1 METPGRPLTVP
12 AVKGELRTKGSWPGR
27 VQLRRGWALAHARPW
42 NDQTESVAALRLDR
56 GGDRFLTMCADWLGE
71 QGVTLA
77 RSPAL
82 GEAQTA
88 VWRRAGFR
96 DHLELIVYERSLAD
110 PFGLPTRSVTDMPSP
125 DLARLALIDDRAF
138 TPDWRVGRGGLED
151 ALDATP
157 ASIVL
162 AVLDGHD
169 PLGFA
174 IVGETAGVA
183 YLQRLAVDPDHAGGG
198 IGSSLVRS
206 ACQWARRRG
215 ANTMLLNT
223 QPENRA
229 AAGLYLR
236 EGFVALGPRLL
247 VLARP
252 AAGR

>member
-1 METPGRPLTVP
+1 MRI
-12 AVKGELRTKGSWPGR
+12 KGSWPQR
-27 VQLRRGWALAHARPW
+27 VQMRRGWALAQARTW
-42 NDQTESVAALRLDR
+42 NDQTESIAALRIDR
-56 GGDRFLTMCADWLGE
+56 GGDRFLAMCADWLGD
-71 QGVTLA
+71 QGVTLT

-82 GEAQTA
+82 AETQTG

-96 DHLELIVYERSLAD
+96 DHLELVVYERSLSD
-110 PFGLPTRSVTDMPSP
+110 PFGVPRRRVSELEAP
-125 DLARLALIDDRAF
+125 DLSVLAGIDDRAF
-138 TPDWRVGRGGLED
+138 TPDWRVGRHGLED
-151 ALDATP
+151 ARDATP
-157 ASIVL
+157 TSVVL
-162 AVLDGHD
+162 AVLEGTN
-169 PLGFA
+169 PIGFA

-215 ANTMLLNT
+215 AHTMLLNT

-236 EGFVALGPRLL
+236 EGFVALGPKLR

-252 AAGR
+252 STG